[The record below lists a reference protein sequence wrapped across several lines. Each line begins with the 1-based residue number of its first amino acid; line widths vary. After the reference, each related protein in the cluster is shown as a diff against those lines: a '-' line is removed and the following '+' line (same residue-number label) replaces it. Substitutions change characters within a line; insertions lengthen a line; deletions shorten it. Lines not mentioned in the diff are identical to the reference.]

1 MKSSPMWAFPLCL
14 VLSCLVWAQSTNSN
28 TEAQQKITDMET
40 EMTAALLK
48 GDLAGSEKYLSSNYV
63 RIYPDGTVAPTD
75 DLRNALKFT
84 ALEVSDQQVRVTG
97 DTAVS
102 VFKSNVQATAN
113 GQPLDG
119 TYLGVR
125 TWAKDH
131 GEWKAVSFASIR
143 LVNNGGSD
151 SSQTSTSAKRAP
163 PKEHAHIKDNVF
175 SDDLSKLTLTVDP
188 KFRYLG
194 SFPFDIHDI
203 AGGYRYVWGEI
214 DHGKHLRRTFI
225 IQAEGFYSDNQESY
239 RYGTPNPAT
248 LAGDPYQHNV
258 WIDDNEKDARESP
271 GTEADLTRAFFKERG
286 YEWEPQLV
294 MSRFARIVDE
304 SKKNEII
311 FFYFENL
318 GDYTK
323 RRAADFSEEAKTPE
337 QQAIHNAVDAN
348 SRKAFQVSH

>member
-1 MKSSPMWAFPLCL
+1 
-14 VLSCLVWAQSTNSN
+14 
-28 TEAQQKITDMET
+28 MET

-48 GDLAGSEKYLSSNYV
+48 GDLAASEKYLSSNYV
-63 RIYPDGTVAPTD
+63 RIYPDGAVAATD

-84 ALEVSDQQVRVTG
+84 ALEVSERQVRVTG

-102 VFKSNVQATAN
+102 VFKSEVKATAN
-113 GQPLDG
+113 GQPIDG

-125 TWAKDH
+125 TWAKEH
-131 GEWKAVSFASIR
+131 GEWKAVSFSSIR
-143 LVNNGGSD
+143 LADNGGSD
-151 SSQTSTSAKRAP
+151 SSPPSTSEKHAP
-163 PKEHAHIKDNVF
+163 AKEHSHVKDNVF
-175 SDDLSKLTLTVDP
+175 SDDLSRLTLTLDP
-188 KFRYLG
+188 KFQYLG

-203 AGGYRYVWGEI
+203 AGGYRYIWGEI

-248 LAGDPYQHNV
+248 LAGDAYQHNV
-258 WIDDNEKDARESP
+258 WIDDNEKDAHESP
-271 GTEADLTRAFFKERG
+271 GTEADLTRTFFKQRG

-323 RRAADFSEEAKTPE
+323 KRAADFSEEAKTPE

-348 SRKAFQVSH
+348 SRKAFRVSR